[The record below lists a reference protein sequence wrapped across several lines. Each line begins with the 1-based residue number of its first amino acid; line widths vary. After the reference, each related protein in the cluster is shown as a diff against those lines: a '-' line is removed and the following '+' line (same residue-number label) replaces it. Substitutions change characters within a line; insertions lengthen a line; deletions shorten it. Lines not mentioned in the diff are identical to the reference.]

1 MQTNEMTVIKRLK
14 NPLKIA
20 GTEATEIEMRPP
32 TMADVCDA
40 EKDASPLQPN
50 SFNMHMAALT
60 MVRAGT
66 FSGPFVVGHF
76 KGMRPS
82 DFKVIVEAMQEAE
95 RLGED

>member
-1 MQTNEMTVIKRLK
+1 MQQTIIKTLK
-14 NPLKIA
+14 NPMKIG

-50 SFNMHMAALT
+50 SFNMAMASLT
-60 MVRAGT
+60 MVRAGNFT
-66 FSGPFVVGHF
+66 GPFVVSHF

-82 DFKVIVEAMQEAE
+82 EFKVVVEAMQEAE